1 MVTFVPGFVSET
13 VRAWNAGR
21 AAEDARLK
29 SLNPGNAAAVSEGL
43 AAWTTAN
50 PIPTASIGDVA
61 DHFDHV
67 KAVAGID
74 HVGIGGD
81 FDGVDALP
89 VGLDGVDD
97 YPALLAELMRRGW
110 TGADIRKLAGENV
123 LRVMRAAEAYAATQA
138 GARPS
143 LARLPDEAPE

>member
-1 MVTFVPGFVSET
+1 
-13 VRAWNAGR
+13 
-21 AAEDARLK
+21 
-29 SLNPGNAAAVSEGL
+29 
-43 AAWTTAN
+43 
-50 PIPTASIGDVA
+50 
-61 DHFDHV
+61 
-67 KAVAGID
+67 VAGID

-97 YPALLAELMRRGW
+97 YPALLVELMRRGW
-110 TGADIRKLAGENV
+110 TEADIRKLAGENI
-123 LRVMRAAEAYAATQA
+123 LRVMRDAEAYAATQA